1 MSGHNKWSQIK
12 NQKGAADAKK
22 SQKFSKF
29 SKLITS
35 ESKKVNGN
43 MTSPTL
49 LAVIELAKKENMP
62 KDTIERA
69 IKKGTESTTANAEKV
84 VYEAYGPGGS
94 AIIIE
99 ALTDNKSRTAA
110 EVRHAMSKNGY
121 ELAQPGAASWAFKK
135 DGMKWIPQT
144 LVDLSDA
151 DLELLSTLVDS
162 LESIEDVQEV
172 FTNAE

>member
-12 NQKGAADAKK
+12 NKKGAEDAKK
-22 SQKFSKF
+22 SKIFSKY

-35 ESKKVNGN
+35 ESKKANGN
-43 MTSPTL
+43 ISSPTL
-49 LAVIELAKKENMP
+49 AAVIELAKRENMP
-62 KDTIERA
+62 KDTIDRA
-69 IKKGTESTTANAEKV
+69 IKKGTDSGTVNMESIT
-84 VYEAYGPGGS
+84 YETYGPGGS

-99 ALTDNKSRTAA
+99 TLTDNKNRTAP
-110 EVRHAMSKNGY
+110 EIRHMLTKNGC

-135 DGMKWIPQT
+135 EGTKWIAQT

-151 DLELLSTLVDS
+151 DLELLSKLVEE
-162 LESIEDVQEV
+162 LEALEDVQEV